1 MKQVTIR
8 LNEQGEKELQKVRE
22 MMESK
27 SAQAAIE
34 HCLLSYRWLVDSE
47 RIAEKKLEEAQAV
60 IKYLEEQLKNR

>member
-8 LNEQGEKELQKVRE
+8 LNNEGEKELEKVRE
-22 MMESK
+22 MMGSK

-34 HCLLSYRWLVDSE
+34 HCLLSFRWLVDSE
-47 RIAEKKLEEAQAV
+47 KIAEEKLREAQVV